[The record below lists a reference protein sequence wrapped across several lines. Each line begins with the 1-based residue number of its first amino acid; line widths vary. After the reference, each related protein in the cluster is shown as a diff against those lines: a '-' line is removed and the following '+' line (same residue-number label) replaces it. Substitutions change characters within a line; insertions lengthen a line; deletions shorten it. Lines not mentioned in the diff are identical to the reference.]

1 MIIRDEAFTHIPSWQ
16 LSAQLDLFIALL
28 NSTLTPDVFQ
38 TSSPSRVSL
47 NDFCWELAPQYIHE
61 ADATHVLTRNE
72 HVGVCLTPRCHIV
85 DMFSYSPAAFYVL
98 AWLVFGGF
106 DKASRDVLLKI
117 GLFAWGTFSDRRQQQ
132 PTLTPAPLWVDGGW
146 WRGWWRVM
154 EGVRLPRCPPCAAG
168 NEIPFEFPGCSLRFP
183 RCWWFPGSWRSE
195 QPVGADKLH
204 FSGRKNPFQPPAVGS
219 DCYRGGEPVKAK
231 PPQTYLQL
239 EEEEASSRFL
249 SCCCWWF

>member
-61 ADATHVLTRNE
+61 ADATHVLARNE

-106 DKASRDVLLKI
+106 DNASRDVLLKI

-132 PTLTPAPLWVDGGW
+132 PTLTPAPLGVDG
-146 WRGWWRVM
+146 GWWRVM
-154 EGVRLPRCPPCAAG
+154 EGDGGGAGSPGVPRAQREMKSPLSFLDAPWGSLAAG
-168 NEIPFEFPGCSLRFP
+168 GSPGAGGASSL
-183 RCWWFPGSWRSE
+183 SE
-195 QPVGADKLH
+195 QISFTSQGGKTH
-204 FSGRKNPFQPPAVGS
+204 FSRLLLDPTVIGAENRLKQNPHKRIS
-219 DCYRGGEPVKAK
+219 N
-231 PPQTYLQL
+231 
-239 EEEEASSRFL
+239 
-249 SCCCWWF
+249 